1 MKKSTKESML
11 YFIDKG
17 MPTFTVKT
25 FNLGQGNTQPA
36 LIINWEDGSTKKL
49 LLHELDALE
58 SFTLAMSSKHI
69 RAYRR
74 LVDFSAEHFSK
85 KFAYV
90 HRIISNTLM
99 SH

>member
-1 MKKSTKESML
+1 MKKPAKELML

-36 LIINWEDGSTKKL
+36 LIIKWEDGSTKKL

-58 SFTLAMSSKHI
+58 SFTLAMSHKHI

-74 LVDFSAEHFSK
+74 LVDFSAENLRPRFG
-85 KFAYV
+85 YV

-99 SH
+99 SY